1 MMKRNSR
8 SVSVFLVLAA
18 LGFGRISH
26 ADLIV
31 NNGKLDLGGTL
42 TVTGDYIQNGGILLM
57 DNSSSVL
64 DISGDFTVN
73 TNAVNTTLSD
83 GRIQIEGNFT
93 QSGVSTDDFR
103 ASGNHTVEL
112 DGTADQSIAFG
123 SAGIGSNNH
132 FGHLEID
139 KASGKV
145 SVTTDLAVVSNG
157 LIFDTATIMEI
168 AANKVS
174 TVGGL
179 VVDLTSGTAT
189 ITSPN
194 PGTDRF
200 DFMVTGAIDVDGL
213 NFGSAK
219 VNGLDVSAT
228 SSFTQ
233 FDNVTFTDALPG
245 GRHIRIQQAGPVTI
259 TFNGV
264 SLDNS
269 FLPAGRNITLD
280 DTDGGGD
287 VVLNVV
293 GILGNGAGPTHEEE
307 VNSAAIVWVNIAP
320 VLANLEVA
328 DLT

>member
-1 MMKRNSR
+1 MKRNSR

-132 FGHLEID
+132 FGHLEIG

-157 LIFDTATIMEI
+157 LILQGKARDSFCFHRKPAR
-168 AANKVS
+168 S
-174 TVGGL
+174 TVASPPNRACTFLCTRLSSQILL
-179 VVDLTSGTAT
+179 VYT
-189 ITSPN
+189 N
-194 PGTDRF
+194 PS
-200 DFMVTGAIDVDGL
+200 
-213 NFGSAK
+213 NFLISQ
-219 VNGLDVSAT
+219 
-228 SSFTQ
+228 SSSTWHRTYMF
-233 FDNVTFTDALPG
+233 
-245 GRHIRIQQAGPVTI
+245 
-259 TFNGV
+259 
-264 SLDNS
+264 
-269 FLPAGRNITLD
+269 
-280 DTDGGGD
+280 
-287 VVLNVV
+287 
-293 GILGNGAGPTHEEE
+293 
-307 VNSAAIVWVNIAP
+307 
-320 VLANLEVA
+320 
-328 DLT
+328 